1 MKIFGTIRNSNN
13 QDPVKGADIRFS
25 IEGTEITLVIS
36 NEHGEYEYIAE
47 QDYIG
52 QTLDFAIQKD
62 GFERKNI
69 SYEIDK
75 DEIKADIL
83 LNKLEKGT
91 KEKTRIFG
99 TIQNSKKRDPVKN
112 ASITLSI
119 ESKQIAAITSDKKGD
134 YEYTAEEDYTG
145 QTLDYV
151 ILKEG
156 YIKKNISYEI
166 DRPTIKADILIDE
179 IKIKIKG
186 KICNE
191 TDNPLDNASISF
203 SIGGSTI
210 KLNSDKDGSF
220 SFTVDQQ
227 FLNQTIG
234 YEASKE
240 GFKVKSG
247 KLTLIED
254 LKCINLITSEPNGLN
269 KKTWIKVAA
278 VGIALVAIAII
289 LLPNEDMPPELS
301 IYPDSID
308 FDFVPGT
315 GAQTFSIWNDGDGN
329 LDWDVYSNRDWI
341 MVSRDD
347 GTDPGTVS
355 VNVNSAGMYP
365 GNYTGRITVKSNGG
379 TETGNISLYIP
390 EPEPTG
396 GPTAEPTIETTAE
409 PTIETTAKPTIEIPR
424 IHYFRADPEHID
436 GLEGETT
443 LSWEVTDATS
453 VTIDGIGAVEI
464 STGSIDRRISK
475 TTTFTLRATNDAE
488 VSDERDITVYVKPVD
503 SPVINYFI
511 ANPDRISPG
520 EKSTL
525 QWDVSGVETITI
537 DNGIGKMGGIANT
550 DVFLNN
556 TTIFILTAENDAGK
570 DAKTVKVH
578 VLNPKLTLY
587 PDPFSFYFY
596 NYDFYFTEP
605 DNMTISISNSGD
617 GNLRW
622 TIHAEEN
629 WITIDPKKGVNDEI
643 ITIGI
648 TTEGLELGDYKGI
661 IYIDSN
667 GGTAKGEIFLNIYED

>member
-220 SFTVDQQ
+220 SFTVGQQ

-355 VNVNSAGMYP
+355 VNVNSAGMDP
-365 GNYTGRITVKSNGG
+365 GNYTGRITVESNGG

-396 GPTAEPTIETTAE
+396 GPTAEPTIETTAK
-409 PTIETTAKPTIEIPR
+409 PTIETPR
-424 IHYFRADPEHID
+424 IH
-436 GLEGETT
+436 
-443 LSWEVTDATS
+443 
-453 VTIDGIGAVEI
+453 
-464 STGSIDRRISK
+464 
-475 TTTFTLRATNDAE
+475 
-488 VSDERDITVYVKPVD
+488 
-503 SPVINYFI
+503 YFI

-578 VLNPKLTLY
+578 VLNPKLTLD

-629 WITIDPKKGVNDEI
+629 WITIDPKKGVNGEI

>member
-220 SFTVDQQ
+220 SFTVGQQ

-409 PTIETTAKPTIEIPR
+409 PTIETTAKSTIETPR
-424 IHYFRADPEHID
+424 IH
-436 GLEGETT
+436 
-443 LSWEVTDATS
+443 
-453 VTIDGIGAVEI
+453 
-464 STGSIDRRISK
+464 
-475 TTTFTLRATNDAE
+475 
-488 VSDERDITVYVKPVD
+488 
-503 SPVINYFI
+503 YFI

-578 VLNPKLTLY
+578 VLNPKLTLD

>member
-1 MKIFGTIRNSNN
+1 MKISGKILNSKN
-13 QDPVKGADIRFS
+13 QDPVQEASIKLS
-25 IEGTEITLVIS
+25 IEGT
-36 NEHGEYEYIAE
+36 
-47 QDYIG
+47 
-52 QTLDFAIQKD
+52 
-62 GFERKNI
+62 
-69 SYEIDK
+69 
-75 DEIKADIL
+75 
-83 LNKLEKGT
+83 
-91 KEKTRIFG
+91 
-99 TIQNSKKRDPVKN
+99 
-112 ASITLSI
+112 
-119 ESKQIAAITSDKKGD
+119 QIAAITSNKQGE
-134 YEYTAEEDYTG
+134 YEYMAKQDYTG
-145 QTLDYV
+145 QTLD
-151 ILKEG
+151 ISIKKIN
-156 YIKKNISYEI
+156 YIGKNISYEI

-220 SFTVDQQ
+220 SFTVGQQ

-254 LKCINLITSEPNGLN
+254 LKCINLITPEPNGLN

-289 LLPNEDMPPELS
+289 LLPNEDMSPELS
-301 IYPDSID
+301 IYPDPID

-341 MVSRDD
+341 MVSRDY

-355 VNVNSAGMYP
+355 VNVNSAAMYP

-409 PTIETTAKPTIEIPR
+409 PTIETTAKPTIETPR

-488 VSDERDITVYVKPVD
+488 ISDERDITVYVKSVN

-578 VLNPKLTLY
+578 VLNPKLTLD

>member
-179 IKIKIKG
+179 IKVKIKG

-220 SFTVDQQ
+220 SFTVGQQ

-409 PTIETTAKPTIEIPR
+409 PTIETTAKSTIETPR
-424 IHYFRADPEHID
+424 IH
-436 GLEGETT
+436 
-443 LSWEVTDATS
+443 
-453 VTIDGIGAVEI
+453 
-464 STGSIDRRISK
+464 
-475 TTTFTLRATNDAE
+475 
-488 VSDERDITVYVKPVD
+488 
-503 SPVINYFI
+503 YFI

-578 VLNPKLTLY
+578 VLNPKLTLD

-605 DNMTISISNSGD
+605 DNMTTSISNSGD

>member
-1 MKIFGTIRNSNN
+1 MKISGKILNSKN
-13 QDPVKGADIRFS
+13 QDPVQEASIKLS
-25 IEGTEITLVIS
+25 IEGT
-36 NEHGEYEYIAE
+36 
-47 QDYIG
+47 
-52 QTLDFAIQKD
+52 
-62 GFERKNI
+62 
-69 SYEIDK
+69 
-75 DEIKADIL
+75 
-83 LNKLEKGT
+83 
-91 KEKTRIFG
+91 
-99 TIQNSKKRDPVKN
+99 
-112 ASITLSI
+112 
-119 ESKQIAAITSDKKGD
+119 QIAAITSNKQGE
-134 YEYTAEEDYTG
+134 YEYMAKQDYTG
-145 QTLDYV
+145 QTLD
-151 ILKEG
+151 ISIKKIN
-156 YIKKNISYEI
+156 YIGKNISYEI

-355 VNVNSAGMYP
+355 VNVNSAGMDP
-365 GNYTGRITVKSNGG
+365 GNYTGRITVESNGG

-409 PTIETTAKPTIEIPR
+409 PTIETTAKSTIETPR
-424 IHYFRADPEHID
+424 IH
-436 GLEGETT
+436 
-443 LSWEVTDATS
+443 
-453 VTIDGIGAVEI
+453 
-464 STGSIDRRISK
+464 
-475 TTTFTLRATNDAE
+475 
-488 VSDERDITVYVKPVD
+488 
-503 SPVINYFI
+503 YFI

-578 VLNPKLTLY
+578 VLNPKLTLD

-596 NYDFYFTEP
+596 NYDFHFTEP